1 MVLLHKE
8 VGTLLRQAQVPTR
21 DKPKLQSLSLLN
33 LPLAIALHNIH
44 QAVEHNST
52 ELHSLLRLQDQHPP
66 HLLQR
71 LQQECIL
78 LVWRIS
84 HSRQSIQHPRPGPAA
99 QRQQAPQLSRLL
111 QTPQAECALHRAHQL
126 VTGDDSLG

>member
-8 VGTLLRQAQVPTR
+8 VGTSLRQAQVPTR

-33 LPLAIALHNIH
+33 HPLATDLHNIH

-52 ELHSLLRLQDQHPP
+52 ELHSLLRLQDQQPP

-78 LVWRIS
+78 LAWRIS
-84 HSRQSIQHPRPGPAA
+84 HSRQSTQHPHPVPAA
-99 QRQQAPQLSRLL
+99 PRQQVRQLSRLR
-111 QTPQAECALHRAHQL
+111 QTPQAVCAHHRARQL